1 MIRRLRINRRNRRRL
16 QPGGGTLPANATPAS
31 SIVAT
36 KWRLIF
42 PVPVV
47 IRALP
52 TTWTVQS
59 VAPTSVTQVN
69 STTFDL
75 GYAAAVVATN
85 VGTIPAGSNFI
96 RTAMGGFANGL
107 SLIFP

>member
-1 MIRRLRINRRNRRRL
+1 MIRRLIVHARNRRRI

-47 IRALP
+47 IRGLP

-59 VAPTSVTQVN
+59 VAPTSITQIN

-85 VGTIPAGSNFI
+85 VGIIPAGSPFI
-96 RTAMGGFANGL
+96 RTTQGGFANGL
-107 SLIFP
+107 SNTF